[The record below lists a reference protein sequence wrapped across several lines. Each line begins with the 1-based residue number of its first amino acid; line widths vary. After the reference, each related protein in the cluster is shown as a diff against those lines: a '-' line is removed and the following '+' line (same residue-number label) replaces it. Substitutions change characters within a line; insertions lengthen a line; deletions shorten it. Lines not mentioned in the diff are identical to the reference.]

1 MVFLM
6 ENKRN
11 ISETMDKTAQATQR
25 TAETIGDTIVAILDR
40 LAGTK
45 TDLKLSFEDL
55 NFDAGVF
62 KARMNGAVVLESTM
76 AKEQAA

>member
-1 MVFLM
+1 M

-11 ISETMDKTAQATQR
+11 VTDTMEKTAHATQK
-25 TAETIGDTIVAILDR
+25 TAETIGDTIFAILDR

-55 NFDAGVF
+55 SFDAGVF
-62 KARMNGAVVLESTM
+62 KARMNGAIILESTM
-76 AKEQAA
+76 DKEPAS